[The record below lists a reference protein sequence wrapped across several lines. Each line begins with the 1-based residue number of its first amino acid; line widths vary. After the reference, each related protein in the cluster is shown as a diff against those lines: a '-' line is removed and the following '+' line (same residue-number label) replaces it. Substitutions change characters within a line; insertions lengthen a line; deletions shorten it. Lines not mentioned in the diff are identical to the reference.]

1 MSLLPQN
8 VDRTINNKEP
18 IRMLIYG
25 EPGVGKSFFAT
36 KADSPLFLSTDGNYV
51 YHSKPATTINT
62 MDTFS
67 KAVNEIVSGKH
78 TFKTIVV
85 DLLEDVYRWYRH
97 DLLEKKGIEHEG
109 DLGYGKGWDLIRTT
123 FLSDIFK
130 LLSTPY
136 DMIFISHSTMITV
149 KDRRGVEHHSFRP
162 SNFLPEKV
170 LDVIEGRMRFVC
182 RAYYKVSD
190 TPGGIKQTRMLSLIP
205 KSNEYGVIRL
215 DSTDNIPEDI
225 ELDWNIIKNVIYN
238 KSTKTDVKIREI
250 KKVEQ
255 LKVEEVVLEQPKEE
269 PKAETKKIGRPKGST
284 TKGQPKVE
292 EQPKEDLKVE
302 EVTIPIPEVQTIKE
316 ETKIEKVVLEQP
328 KEEPKV
334 ISDRD
339 KKLAE
344 IRAKLEAMKN
354 GGRK

>member
-8 VDRTINNKEP
+8 VDRPINNKEP

-51 YHSKPATTINT
+51 YHSKPSTPINT
-62 MDTFS
+62 MNTFS
-67 KAVNEIVSGKH
+67 KAVEEIVSGKH

-136 DMIFISHSTMITV
+136 DVIFISHSTMITV
-149 KDRRGVEHHSFRP
+149 KDRKGVEHHSFKP
-162 SNFLPEKV
+162 SSFLPEKV

-190 TPGGIKQTRMLSLIP
+190 TPNGIKQTRMLSLIP

-225 ELDWNIIKNVIYN
+225 ELDWDIFTNVIYN

-255 LKVEEVVLEQPKEE
+255 PKVEEVVLEQPKEE
-269 PKAETKKIGRPKGST
+269 PKAEIKKIGRPKGST
-284 TKGQPKVE
+284 TKGQPEVE
-292 EQPKEDLKVE
+292 EQPKEDLKAE
-302 EVTIPIPEVQTIKE
+302 EVTIPIPEIQIIKE
-316 ETKIEKVVLEQP
+316 EPKTEEVVLEQP

-344 IRAKLEAMKN
+344 IRAKLETMKN